1 MRKHL
6 SSLCLLAGMC
16 VIGVRAADQARPPKE
31 LLEFVQQARALGL
44 ADPEIKKSAVIAGW
58 KPAVVE
64 QAVSKSRGG
73 SEGSSA
79 SVKDRGVPDTYRIGP
94 GDVLQVTV
102 WKEPDAS
109 LPQVTVRN
117 DGKISMPLIKEV
129 DVVGLTPLELEKVLA
144 EKVSKFINA
153 TEVTVS
159 VREVHSKKIYIV
171 GAVKKEGPV
180 PLNSPMTVLQ
190 AIVEAGGLNDYAKRK
205 KIYILR
211 NQDGKQ
217 VKLPFD
223 YVAVIKGERMDQNI
237 MVMSDDTIVV
247 PQ

>member
-1 MRKHL
+1 MRKQY
-6 SSLCLLAGMC
+6 SLFCLLVGICVMGM
-16 VIGVRAADQARPPKE
+16 RAADQARPPKE

-44 ADPEIKKSAVIAGW
+44 GDPDIKKGAVIAGW

-64 QAVSKSRGG
+64 QAVSQSGGG
-73 SEGSSA
+73 SEASPS

-117 DGKISMPLIKEV
+117 DGKISMPLVKEV
-129 DVVGLTPLELEKVLA
+129 EVVGLTPLALEKMLA
-144 EKVSKFINA
+144 EKIGKFINTA
-153 TEVTVS
+153 EVTVA
-159 VREVHSKKIYIV
+159 VREVHSKKIYIL

-180 PLNSPMTVLQ
+180 SLNSPMTVLQ

-211 NQDGKQ
+211 SENGKQ
-217 VKLPFD
+217 VRMPFD

-237 MVMSDDTIVV
+237 MVMADDTIVV